1 MFSAAKTA
9 PRASAIVLMFC
20 FVAVLAGC
28 REDETANADVAAE
41 PRPVRVAV
49 IGAADERPVRRTTGM
64 VQAQTRVT
72 VSFEIGGK
80 IAALHVEEGDRVQAG
95 DLLAE
100 LDVEPLRLALQQA
113 RAEAAASA
121 AVLAEIESRLERQRQ
136 LSQRGL
142 VAPAALAAVEAEKGS
157 AVANAEGAAARIEIA
172 ERDLRLAR
180 LVAPVAGR
188 IAAREATPFANVA
201 TGQTILEIDGDDLEV
216 TAPVPLDWAMGLK
229 QDTVMT
235 IVAGDR
241 RIIGSLREISPRV
254 VDASL
259 IEASIHLPAG
269 SGLASGAFVTVE
281 FAQAAEVQI
290 AAPYAA
296 LLPGASGTE
305 GLIFVVVDGKA
316 VARPVTLSDIGQ
328 DRVWVASG
336 LEAGETVVVAGAK
349 FLTDGEPVRA
359 IVPGDE

>member
-1 MFSAAKTA
+1 
-9 PRASAIVLMFC
+9 MFC
-20 FVAVLAGC
+20 LVAVLAGC
-28 REDETANADVAAE
+28 KEDEATNTDVAAE

-49 IGAADERPVRRTTGM
+49 IGDAVERPVRRTTGT

-72 VSFEIGGK
+72 ASFEIGGK

-113 RAEAAASA
+113 RADAAASA
-121 AVLAEIESRLERQRQ
+121 AVLAEIDSRLERQRQ
-136 LSQRGL
+136 LAQRGL

-180 LVAPVAGR
+180 LVAPVDGR
-188 IAAREATPFANVA
+188 IAAREATSFANVA
-201 TGQTILEIDGDDLEV
+201 PGQTILEIDGDDLEV
-216 TAPVPLDWAMGLK
+216 IAPVPLDWATGL
-229 QDTVMT
+229 TPGTAMT

-241 RIIGSLREISPRV
+241 RIAGSLREISPRV
-254 VDASL
+254 VDASV

-269 SGLASGAFVTVE
+269 SDLASGTFVAVE
-281 FAQAAEVQI
+281 FAQPSEAQI
-290 AAPYAA
+290 AVPYAA
-296 LLPGASGTE
+296 LLPSTSGTD
-305 GLIFVVVDGKA
+305 GRVFVVVNGKA
-316 VARPVTLSDIGQ
+316 IARPVTLSVIGQ

-336 LEAGETVVVAGAK
+336 LEAGETVVVAGAR
-349 FLTDGEPVRA
+349 FLTDGEAVNA
-359 IVPGDE
+359 IVAGEN